1 MTTPARPS
9 APRRLGG
16 GPLGIL
22 LGTLATLAFVP
33 VLGSLFGLVGLGIP
47 CEGFLCSIGLA
58 LYGAIAG
65 AALGLVLGGVAGWFC
80 GLRWWFIPGFVLGV
94 VAGGMA
100 FSALAIPIESSWPW
114 LLPILPLAAVLASR
128 LPTRPRL
135 LASGILGAV
144 LVLGVGVGV
153 FVVGRTSA
161 VAAASR
167 AVAAARTDGVGILA
181 PVGHDEFVVSAVVH
195 EPPPTGPYLAYDL
208 TELGQPGTVRVL
220 MDRVDAFDSCGDGSV
235 LRAWQLGDPPPTGGV
250 DAIDRVCVPVPG
262 GGWAVLFAAEPE
274 IIAGENAGWRG
285 RRLVDL
291 AEALR
296 PDDGAWVVGHA
307 R

>member
-33 VLGSLFGLVGLGIP
+33 VLDSLFGLVGLGIP

-114 LLPILPLAAVLASR
+114 LLPILPLAAVLASG

-195 EPPPTGPYLAYDL
+195 EPPPTGPAQEIVDEAADRQQYKQKPQRCKLHGSSLLSLVWWVQDPGSGAPQTGFPRKFKNQLPAGALQASRKRFQFLRAD
-208 TELGQPGTVRVL
+208 QPG
-220 MDRVDAFDSCGDGSV
+220 
-235 LRAWQLGDPPPTGGV
+235 Q
-250 DAIDRVCVPVPG
+250 
-262 GGWAVLFAAEPE
+262 
-274 IIAGENAGWRG
+274 
-285 RRLVDL
+285 
-291 AEALR
+291 
-296 PDDGAWVVGHA
+296 HA
-307 R
+307 RQGVGTQPLW